1 VTHPGSDAVLA
12 RLLGLHP
19 KLIDLSLDRIE
30 ALLVRL
36 GNPERQLPPVVH
48 VAGTNGKGS
57 VIAMMRAG
65 LEAAG
70 KRVHVYTSP
79 HLVRFHER
87 IRVAGDL
94 IDDDELTVLLEECEM
109 ANEGRAITF
118 FEITTVAAFL
128 AFAREAAD
136 IVLLETGLGGRL
148 DATNLI
154 EKPCLT
160 IITPVFMD
168 HQQFLG
174 NSLAAIAREKAGILK
189 PEVPCILARQM
200 PDARTAIIGRANQV
214 KAPMIEHGRDWWVE
228 LHGTDLIYD
237 DLNGRKVFPP
247 PGLMGP
253 HQVGNA
259 GLAIAALSRLRDMSV
274 AVSNIAAGLTN
285 ANWPARLQRLFSGPL
300 VDGLA
305 DGWELWLDGGHNP
318 AAGESIA
325 LHAQAAWTDKELHL
339 ICGMMSSK
347 AAGDYLQPLGA
358 LAGSLH
364 AVAIPGEE
372 NSFTAE
378 ELARVAGKGA
388 MPVPSVADAV
398 ARIIA
403 EDKVPGRILVCGS
416 LYLAGNVLAEN
427 N

>member
-1 VTHPGSDAVLA
+1 VTHRGSDAVLA
-12 RLLGLHP
+12 RLMELHP
-19 KLIDLSLDRIE
+19 KFIDLSLDRVE
-30 ALLVRL
+30 ALLERL

-57 VIAMMRAG
+57 VIAMMRAA

-70 KRVHVYTSP
+70 KRVHAYTSP

-94 IDDDELTVLLEECEM
+94 IEDDELTALLEECEM
-109 ANEGRAITF
+109 ANEGQAITF

-154 EKPCLT
+154 EKPRLT
-160 IITPVFMD
+160 MITSVFMD

-189 PEVPCILARQM
+189 PDVPCILARQM
-200 PDARTAIIGRANQV
+200 PDARTAIIGRAKQV
-214 KAPMIEHGRDWWVE
+214 KASMIEQGRDWQVA
-228 LHGTDLIYD
+228 LRGADLIYD
-237 DLNGRKVFPP
+237 DRHGQKLFPP

-259 GLAIAALSRLRDMSV
+259 GLAIAALSRLCDMSV
-274 AVSNIAAGLTN
+274 GFSHIAAGLTN

-305 DGWELWLDGGHNP
+305 NGWELWLDGGHNP
-318 AAGESIA
+318 AAGESVA
-325 LHAQAAWTDKELHL
+325 LHAQAAWTDKALHL
-339 ICGMMSSK
+339 ICGMMNSK
-347 AAGDYLQPLGA
+347 AAGDYLKPLGA
-358 LAGSLH
+358 LAESLH
-364 AVAIPGEE
+364 VVAIPGEE

-388 MPVPSVADAV
+388 MPVPSVTDAV
-398 ARIIA
+398 ARIVA
-403 EDKVPGRILVCGS
+403 EDKPPGRILVCGS

-427 N
+427 T